1 MFWNSTSS
9 VIIETAQT
17 NACTHECRETWFAC
31 PISTIAQHIRFC
43 VCDCQYYWS
52 SYEAYFWRRAR
63 SKDLEMSPETLTII
77 GLVFII
83 SIWMTGRLASSA
95 ARVRLLDH
103 PNERSLHTAPI
114 PRTGGLA
121 VLVSLILGVFLRAL
135 LSLLAGGHE
144 FIETKTSV
152 WAVAMILIL
161 AAVSLWNDWV
171 GLSPGFRFVIHC
183 LAALGVVV
191 GAGLTI
197 DVIPLPLIGNLRLV
211 WLATPFTI
219 IFLIWMTNLYN
230 FMDGMDGFAGGM
242 SVLGFGFLGYIAWG
256 AGQRL
261 ITSLCVLTVVA
272 VAGFL
277 VYNWPPAKIFLG
289 DVGSILLGF
298 MAAALSVMGIH
309 QKRFDLWVP
318 VLIFSPFIVDAT
330 ATVFRR
336 LLRGEKI
343 WRAHREHYYQRL
355 VLVGWSHRRT
365 VLAEYCLMIGAGI
378 SAIIYARSIE
388 STRLFI
394 LVSWMALY
402 ALLAIAVRM
411 VERRQGLPPARTR
424 EA

>member
-1 MFWNSTSS
+1 
-9 VIIETAQT
+9 
-17 NACTHECRETWFAC
+17 
-31 PISTIAQHIRFC
+31 
-43 VCDCQYYWS
+43 
-52 SYEAYFWRRAR
+52 
-63 SKDLEMSPETLTII
+63 MSPETLSII

-83 SIWMTGRLASSA
+83 SIWMSGRLASSA
-95 ARVRLLDH
+95 ARLRLLDH

-121 VLVSLILGVFLRAL
+121 VLVSLALGIFLKVAV
-135 LSLLAGGHE
+135 SLLFGGRE
-144 FIETKTSV
+144 FFETKTSAWV
-152 WAVAMILIL
+152 MAMILML

-171 GLSPGFRFVIHC
+171 ELSPGFRFAMHF

-191 GAGLTI
+191 GAGLRI
-197 DVIPLPLIGNLRLV
+197 ESIPVPLIGNLPLV
-211 WLATPFTI
+211 WLAIPFTI
-219 IFLIWMTNLYN
+219 ICLIWMTNLYN

-242 SVLGFGFLGYIAWG
+242 SVLGFGFLGYVAWG

-261 ITSLCVLTVVA
+261 ITLLSVLTVVA

-336 LLRGEKI
+336 LLRGERI

-365 VLAEYCLMIGAGI
+365 VLVEYSLMIGAGI
-378 SAIIYARSIE
+378 SAVVYSRTGE
-388 STRLFI
+388 KTRLLI
-394 LVSWMALY
+394 LLTWVVLY
-402 ALLAIAVRM
+402 SLLAIAVR
-411 VERRQGLPPARTR
+411 VFERRRQTVASSESQPLG
-424 EA
+424 